1 MANKRGRIMIVR
13 AVWVDLAALFDS
25 QPDDE
30 LVLFPDALDA
40 FEQWRALGLKVVG
53 ITADARRC
61 GSRLSSF
68 FDEAFVVIDRPLPQW
83 RQMETWLDLAQEMAI
98 SPEQV
103 VFITSAPML
112 MSFAHRAGLRTVGVL
127 RDPHT
132 MAVLDGYWV
141 DSLTDIDWRDPRFF
155 E

>member
-1 MANKRGRIMIVR
+1 MIVR
-13 AVWVDLAALFDS
+13 AVWVDLAALFDF
-25 QPDDE
+25 QPDDK

-40 FEQWRALGLKVVG
+40 FEQWRALELKVVG
-53 ITADARRC
+53 ITADVRRY
-61 GSRLSSF
+61 GSRLSSV
-68 FDEAFVVIDRPLPQW
+68 FDETFVVIERPLPQW
-83 RQMETWLDLAQEMAI
+83 RQMETWLDLAQEMAV
-98 SPEQV
+98 SPEQI

-112 MSFAHRAGLRTVGVL
+112 MSFARRAGLRAVGVL

-141 DSLTDIDWRDPRFF
+141 DSLTDIDWQDPRFF